1 MINWSY
7 LGSLDFA
14 VAWQFREA
22 LLKGLGLTLV
32 LYLLAGSIGFVG
44 GIALTVAMRAALAPL
59 RWLTIGFVELFR
71 NTPLLV
77 QLMWIHFA
85 LPVVTGVRMT
95 TFESGLLALS
105 LNVSAYMSEIIRA
118 GIDTVPKGQW
128 EASSALGLGR
138 VVTWRH
144 VILPQALRIV
154 VPPLA
159 SMMVSLL
166 KGSAILS
173 IISVAELMRA
183 TTRISTHTAR
193 PVELFT
199 VAALIYFLI
208 GWATVRAFAWLERRM
223 QLRTE

>member
-1 MINWSY
+1 MINWDY
-7 LGSLDFA
+7 LASLDFA
-14 VAWQFREA
+14 VAWEFREA
-22 LLKGLGLTLV
+22 LVKGLGLTLV
-32 LYLLAGSIGFVG
+32 LYLLGGSLGFAG
-44 GIALTVAMRAALAPL
+44 GIVLTVVARAAFAPL
-59 RWLTIGFVELFR
+59 RWLTIAFVEVFR

-85 LPVVTGVRMT
+85 LPTVTGVRMT
-95 TFESGLLALS
+95 TLESGLLALS

-128 EASSALGLGR
+128 EASSALALGR
-138 VVTWRH
+138 IVTWRR

-159 SMMVSLL
+159 NLMVSLL

-173 IISVAELMRA
+173 FISVAELMRA

-193 PVELFT
+193 PVEMFT
-199 VAALIYFLI
+199 TAALIYFLV
-208 GWATVRAFAWLERRM
+208 GLATVHAFAWLERR
-223 QLRTE
+223 LRLRME